1 MSVTE
6 LELIAERLAII
17 AREAIM
23 KNTSREVVLKYIQE
37 LANDLQDEADQLAY
51 SNAKEHEHA

>member
-6 LELIAERLAII
+6 LEILAERIDMI
-17 AREAIM
+17 AREAII
-23 KNTSREVVLKYIQE
+23 KNTSREVILKYIQE
-37 LANDLQDEADQLAY
+37 LANDLQDEADCLAY